1 MLRIRTLLAVL
12 IVATVC
18 PHKASASTL
27 VVPDD
32 APTIQ
37 AAING
42 SSDTVLVRSG
52 DYPEQVVAPR
62 VIKLLAHPGNTA
74 GDSVHIQGLSV
85 QTVNDGEAIVLRGL
99 HIRSQV
105 SMFTNG
111 RYPLVEFDSCRLEGG
126 LAHDSEHNGVGLF
139 KIVGCVLNANV
150 DLHSPESAEI
160 RHNVLANA
168 GVGLFS
174 GGPVVFSD
182 NVAIG
187 PGGAAISGDDYALRA
202 ERNVISGYNRGISW
216 GGDRESFIADNRV
229 DHCGYGIV
237 SGYVITRNH
246 VTDCD
251 IGIVARNDQNDVHD
265 NVVLRSLT
273 VGISAGDGSNRIH
286 SNVVGDGMGVGFLIH
301 STQDIVHLEMSN
313 NTSYLNGGHGYDVSF
328 PPAFGDS
335 VNFTRNIAYGNG
347 GYGLAIGAGT
357 SIRLAC
363 NDWFHNT
370 NGATLGTGIGS
381 SDLQV
386 DPEFCNVDH
395 DSVTLSQGSPLID
408 SPGCG
413 LIGALGK
420 GCSSVTATLLTTMMA
435 TPMGKGIEVR
445 WQFAGHSDVTEIR
458 LERASGISGPWNTI
472 MHVTGPEAASEV
484 YIDRDVAAGRTYFYR
499 LVWSTH
505 SGETAISE
513 VLEAYAIRTV
523 SGLALAPV
531 TPNPAGAVARFAFT
545 LPARGPVDLDV
556 IDVQGRT
563 VARVIRGIHEA
574 GSYTREWRSGA
585 AAGTYFARLRFGGRS
600 IVRRFAVT
608 R

>member
-1 MLRIRTLLAVL
+1 MRRTSTLIALLIASCVS
-12 IVATVC
+12 TNTS
-18 PHKASASTL
+18 SASTL

-37 AAING
+37 AAIDG
-42 SSDTVLVRSG
+42 ASDTVLVRSG
-52 DYPEQVVAPR
+52 DYAEQVLAPR
-62 VIKLLAHPGNTA
+62 VIKLLAHPDNMA
-74 GDSVHIQGLSV
+74 GDSVHIQGLSI

-99 HIRSQV
+99 HVRSQV
-105 SMFTNG
+105 TMFTNG

-160 RHNVLANA
+160 RHNVLVTA

-187 PGGAAISGDDYALRA
+187 PGGTAISGDDYALRA

-251 IGIVARNDQNDVHD
+251 IGIVARNDQNDVYD

-286 SNVVGDGMGVGFLIH
+286 SNVVGNGTGVGFLIH
-301 STQDIVHLEMSN
+301 STQDIVHLEVSN

-335 VNFTRNIAYGNG
+335 VIFTRNTAYGNG
-347 GYGLAIGAGT
+347 GHGLAISGGT
-357 SIRLAC
+357 PIQLSC
-363 NDWFHNT
+363 NDWFQNT
-370 NGATLGTGIGS
+370 NGATLGIGVGIT
-381 SDLQV
+381 DLQV

-395 DSVTLSQGSPLID
+395 DSVTLAQGSPLLD
-408 SPGCG
+408 APGCG
-413 LIGALGK
+413 LIGALGQ
-420 GCSSVTATLLTTMMA
+420 GCSSVTATLLTTMTASAMSE
-435 TPMGKGIEVR
+435 GIAVR
-445 WQFAGHSDVTEIR
+445 WQFAGHSDVSAVR
-458 LERASGISGPWNTI
+458 LERAFAATGPWSTI
-472 MHVTGPEAASEV
+472 LHATGQQTA
-484 YIDRDVAAGRTYFYR
+484 YLDRGVERGVTYFYR
-499 LVWSTH
+499 LAWNNG
-505 SGETAISE
+505 SGETGSSE
-513 VLEAYAIRTV
+513 VIEAHMLGAV
-523 SGLALAPV
+523 GGLALAPV
-531 TPNPAGAVARFAFT
+531 TPNPAGAIARFAFT

-563 VARVIRGIHEA
+563 VSRVIRGVVDA
-574 GSYTREWRSGA
+574 GSHSREWRSDA
-585 AAGTYFARLRFGGRS
+585 PPGTYFARLRFGGRS
-600 IVRRFAVT
+600 IIRRFALT